1 MDVTDALRGDP
12 GTYPEVDNLT
22 LRTDQSFRECQQPE
36 HHHEEKISSFSVPP
50 NRHGQIVPHRLY
62 ASKLSWGHEKDAVLL
77 WTGGRSEYQ
86 MSSGDVA
93 RLSERLVNTEEINS

>member
-36 HHHEEKISSFSVPP
+36 HHHEEKISSFSVLPIDMVKSFP
-50 NRHGQIVPHRLY
+50 IDYMHQNCLGVMKKMLCSCGQEVGQSTRCHQEMWP
-62 ASKLSWGHEKDAVLL
+62 V
-77 WTGGRSEYQ
+77 
-86 MSSGDVA
+86 
-93 RLSERLVNTEEINS
+93 